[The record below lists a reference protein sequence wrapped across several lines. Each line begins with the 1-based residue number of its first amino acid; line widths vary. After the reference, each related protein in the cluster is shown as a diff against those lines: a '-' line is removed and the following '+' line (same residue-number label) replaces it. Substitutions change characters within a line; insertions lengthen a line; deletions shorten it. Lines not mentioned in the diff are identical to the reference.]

1 MLFLSQQI
9 QKLLDI
15 VATKPELSRDRDWM
29 DSLRHSLSHIIVDPT
44 LAKQL
49 TEYGTMDPVLREE
62 LQKQL

>member
-29 DSLRHSLSHIIVDPT
+29 DSLRHSLGHLIIDPVM
-44 LAKQL
+44 AQKL
-49 TEYGTMDPVLREE
+49 TEYSKMDPALREQ

>member
-29 DSLRHSLSHIIVDPT
+29 DSLRHSLSHIIIGPT

-62 LQKQL
+62 LKKQL